1 MKFKIE
7 IEITLTEED
16 VDKIMKVALE
26 EGIGYWFSGLK
37 LPAANILEN
46 MSAIKYLAAEHYY

>member
-26 EGIGYWFSGLK
+26 EGMNETKSRL
-37 LPAANILEN
+37 
-46 MSAIKYLAAEHYY
+46 